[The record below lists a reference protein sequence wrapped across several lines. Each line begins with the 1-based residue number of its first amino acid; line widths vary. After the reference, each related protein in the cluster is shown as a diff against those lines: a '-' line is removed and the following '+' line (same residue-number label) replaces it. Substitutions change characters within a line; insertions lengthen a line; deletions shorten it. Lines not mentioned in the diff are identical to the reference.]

1 MENTRL
7 RIIVL
12 TLALTAFSIQ
22 IATGQ
27 QRQPGAKSE
36 DCCTLELSGFTA
48 QPPASTLGFPSAR
61 LVEGNAQSGV
71 RVLVFEDL
79 QCSDCARFRKLLDET
94 LLPKYGEHVAFE
106 IYDFPLPK
114 HHWARSAVVASRYL
128 QRLAGSTAL
137 EFRRQVANSLPR
149 INEEGFDSFF
159 RGFLRSKSLDVRSAI
174 RSLSD
179 PELNR
184 AVEADVQE
192 GLKRNVRKTPTVVV
206 GSRVLVKQFS
216 GEEIATE
223 LDRIVSL
230 GGPTTHQQRSPD
242 QKRR

>member
-1 MENTRL
+1 MENTSF

-22 IATGQ
+22 LATGQ

-36 DCCTLELSGFTA
+36 DCCTLELPGLTGTVPSSGLT
-48 QPPASTLGFPSAR
+48 FPTDR
-61 LVEGNAQSGV
+61 LVEGNAQSRI

-79 QCSDCARFRKLLDET
+79 QCPDCARFRKLLDET

-114 HHWARSAVVASRYL
+114 HHWARSAAVASRYL
-128 QRLAGSTAL
+128 LRLAGSTAL
-137 EFRRQVANSLPR
+137 EFRRKVANSLPR

-184 AVEADVQE
+184 AVEADFLE
-192 GLKRNVRKTPTVVV
+192 GLKRNVQKTPTVVV
-206 GSRVLVKQFS
+206 GSRVLVEQFS

-230 GGPTTHQQRSPD
+230 GGATTHQQRSSD

>member
-1 MENTRL
+1 MRL

-12 TLALTAFSIQ
+12 TLVLTAFSIQ
-22 IATGQ
+22 LATGQ
-27 QRQPGAKSE
+27 QRQPGVKSE
-36 DCCTLELSGFTA
+36 DCCTLELPGLTGTSPSSGLT
-48 QPPASTLGFPSAR
+48 FPSDR
-61 LVEGNAQSGV
+61 LVEGNAQSRI

-79 QCSDCARFRKLLDET
+79 QCHDCARFRKLLDET

-114 HHWARSAVVASRYL
+114 HHWARSAAVASRYL
-128 QRLAGSTAL
+128 QRLAGSTAM
-137 EFRRQVANSLPR
+137 EFRRSVAESLSQ
-149 INEEGFDSFF
+149 INDEGFESFF

-184 AVEADVQE
+184 AVEADFQE
-192 GLKRNVRKTPTVVV
+192 GLKRDVRKTPTVLV
-206 GSRVLVKQFS
+206 GSRVLVEEFS

-230 GGPTTHQQRSPD
+230 GGPTTHQQRSPH

>member
-1 MENTRL
+1 MRP

-12 TLALTAFSIQ
+12 TLVLTAFSIQ
-22 IATGQ
+22 LATGQ

-36 DCCTLELSGFTA
+36 DCCTLELAGLTGTPPSSGLT
-48 QPPASTLGFPSAR
+48 FPSDR
-61 LVEGNAQSGV
+61 LVEGNAQSRI

-79 QCSDCARFRKLLDET
+79 QCPDCARFRKLLDET

-114 HHWARSAVVASRYL
+114 HHWARSAAVASRYL
-128 QRLAGSTAL
+128 QRLAGSTAM
-137 EFRRQVANSLPR
+137 EFRRSVAESLSQ
-149 INEEGFDSFF
+149 INEGGFESFF

-184 AVEADVQE
+184 AVEADFQE
-192 GLKRNVRKTPTVVV
+192 GLKRDVRKTPTVVV
-206 GSRVLVKQFS
+206 GSRVLVEQFS

>member
-1 MENTRL
+1 MRL

-12 TLALTAFSIQ
+12 TLVLTAFSIQ
-22 IATGQ
+22 LATGQ
-27 QRQPGAKSE
+27 QRQPGARSE
-36 DCCTLELSGFTA
+36 DCCTLELPGLTGTPPSSGLT
-48 QPPASTLGFPSAR
+48 FPSDR
-61 LVEGNAQSGV
+61 LVEGNAQSRI

-79 QCSDCARFRKLLDET
+79 QCPDCARFRKLLDET

-114 HHWARSAVVASRYL
+114 HHWARSAAAASRYL
-128 QRLAGSTAL
+128 QRLAGSTAM
-137 EFRRQVANSLPR
+137 EFRRSVAESLSQ
-149 INEEGFDSFF
+149 INEEGFESFF
-159 RGFLRSKSLDVRSAI
+159 RDFLRSKSLDVRSAI

-184 AVEADVQE
+184 AVEADFQE
-192 GLKRNVRKTPTVVV
+192 GLKRDVRKTPTVVV
-206 GSRVLVKQFS
+206 GSRLLVEQFS